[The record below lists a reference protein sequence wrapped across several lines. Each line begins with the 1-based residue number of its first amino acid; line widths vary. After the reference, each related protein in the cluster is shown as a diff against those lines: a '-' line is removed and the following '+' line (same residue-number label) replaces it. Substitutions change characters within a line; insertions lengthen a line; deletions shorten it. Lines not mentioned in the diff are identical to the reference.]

1 MVGKGK
7 GGGVR
12 PLVALEPLGDRGA
25 GVVGEPLLLD
35 LEARDCGGGYEGS
48 NGWWLSAADC

>member
-1 MVGKGK
+1 MFGIGK

-35 LEARDCGGGYEGS
+35 LEARDCGGGDEDGS
-48 NGWWLSAADC
+48 GWWLAAVDC

>member
-1 MVGKGK
+1 MGK

-35 LEARDCGGGYEGS
+35 LEARDCGGGDEGRVRE
-48 NGWWLSAADC
+48 GGREG